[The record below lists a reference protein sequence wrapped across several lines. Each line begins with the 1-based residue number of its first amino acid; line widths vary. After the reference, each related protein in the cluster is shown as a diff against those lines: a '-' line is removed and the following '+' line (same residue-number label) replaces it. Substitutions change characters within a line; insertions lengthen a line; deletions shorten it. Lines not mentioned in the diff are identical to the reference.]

1 MCAECGKHYKTVST
15 LQSHLRTHVKRPP
28 TVKYECDICQ
38 KKLASKKGLNH
49 HKKTHD
55 GHRDFTC
62 ELCGRSFM
70 SAGSLKYHMQSAHS
84 DERPYCCSH
93 CQRTFKHRDLLNV
106 HLQVHSD
113 QRPHACDV
121 CGKRFHRKSTL
132 NRHVSVHTGVL
143 AYECD
148 YCKKKFRTKESL
160 RVKLIKLKL
169 KYHKSKMYWFFV
181 FRFMSDNIL
190 VKGLML
196 V

>member
-93 CQRTFKHRDLLNV
+93 CQRT
-106 HLQVHSD
+106 
-113 QRPHACDV
+113 
-121 CGKRFHRKSTL
+121 
-132 NRHVSVHTGVL
+132 
-143 AYECD
+143 
-148 YCKKKFRTKESL
+148 
-160 RVKLIKLKL
+160 
-169 KYHKSKMYWFFV
+169 
-181 FRFMSDNIL
+181 
-190 VKGLML
+190 
-196 V
+196 